1 MDNYKNI
8 LVAVDLSEDSEHV
21 CRKALR
27 LAQDHQARLTLLYVA
42 EIFYQMSASYD
53 PLFYPAYED
62 IALDEEE
69 ILKISRTRMDE
80 LVQSLAVDENIELY
94 NKVIV
99 GIPKTEIVEM
109 AEQQQVDLI
118 VCGSHGRNGIEL
130 LLGSTA
136 NAILHHAPCDVLAVR
151 TRKKAEDKSAE
162 N

>member
-8 LVAVDLSEDSEHV
+8 LVAVDLSEDSELI
-21 CRKALR
+21 CNKAIR
-27 LAQDHQARLTLLYVA
+27 LAQDHQARLTLVYVA

-69 ILKISRTRMDE
+69 ILKISHSRMDE
-80 LVQSLAVDENIELY
+80 LIQSLPVSDNIELL
-94 NKVIV
+94 NKVMV
-99 GIPKTEIVEM
+99 GVPKTEIVEL
-109 AEQQQVDLI
+109 AEQNQMDLI

-151 TRKKAEDKSAE
+151 TRKEKKS
-162 N
+162 